1 MIKPRPSATA
11 NPCLYYIISFIYYL
25 IIFIYY
31 HTIFIIYLLPYNIY
45 YITLFIY
52 YLMILIILISG
63 ITVNHSGSGG
73 RLLVLRLDVLGKES
87 EVTRQG
93 EDVENGR

>member
-1 MIKPRPSATA
+1 
-11 NPCLYYIISFIYYL
+11 
-25 IIFIYY
+25 
-31 HTIFIIYLLPYNIY
+31 
-45 YITLFIY
+45 
-52 YLMILIILISG
+52 MILIILISG